1 MASVMTPTNPQTE
14 KRSIGLA
21 TLARNRNFRL
31 LWIGQGTS
39 LLGDQ
44 FYLIALPWLVLKL
57 TGDPLALGTVL
68 ALTGLPRALFMLV
81 GGAITDRFSSRR
93 IMIISDVIR
102 LVLTALMTVLILTV
116 EVQLWMLYVMA
127 LVFGTVSGF
136 FLPASSAIMPQLVKR
151 ENLQSANALF
161 QGTAQFSVFVGPA
174 LAGGLIALVS
184 GMTQATKSATLD
196 MNGLALAFGIDALT
210 FLVSVGTLW
219 LMRIAPSPK
228 PQNEISDELS
238 VLSSIREGLRF
249 AWSNPLMRMLALVI
263 LAMNFL
269 FTGPMLVGIPYLAD
283 TRLPEGAA
291 AFGLIMS
298 AYGGGNLVGFIV
310 AGIAGKSKQ
319 MGLIVSALFGAFGI
333 GIILLG
339 FTTSTAVAFLILL
352 VLGVGNGYVGITLIT
367 WLQKRTPQQM
377 LGRIMSLVLFAGVGL
392 VPVSQALC
400 GGLIKW
406 SLPGVFGIAG
416 ILILVVATRAVLMP
430 EIRGM
435 GAEIEN

>member
-1 MASVMTPTNPQTE
+1 
-14 KRSIGLA
+14 
-21 TLARNRNFRL
+21 
-31 LWIGQGTS
+31 
-39 LLGDQ
+39 
-44 FYLIALPWLVLKL
+44 
-57 TGDPLALGTVL
+57 
-68 ALTGLPRALFMLV
+68 
-81 GGAITDRFSSRR
+81 
-93 IMIISDVIR
+93 
-102 LVLTALMTVLILTV
+102 
-116 EVQLWMLYVMA
+116 
-127 LVFGTVSGF
+127 
-136 FLPASSAIMPQLVKR
+136 
-151 ENLQSANALF
+151 
-161 QGTAQFSVFVGPA
+161 
-174 LAGGLIALVS
+174 
-184 GMTQATKSATLD
+184 
-196 MNGLALAFGIDALT
+196 
-210 FLVSVGTLW
+210 
-219 LMRIAPSPK
+219 
-228 PQNEISDELS
+228 
-238 VLSSIREGLRF
+238 
-249 AWSNPLMRMLALVI
+249 MRMLALVI

-392 VPVSQALC
+392 VLSQALC

-406 SLPGVFGIAG
+406 SLPGVFSIAG
-416 ILILVVATRAVLMP
+416 ILILVVAMRAVLMP